1 MAGRSGESGD
11 NRRNS
16 ILDVQLTGSFRFR
29 KNLQVLV
36 LLLFCATAAADQT
49 DERLPG
55 LFEDLESAGDASTAQ
70 VVEDK
75 IWQLWLDAPDENSH
89 LLMSQLTRAM
99 SSGQLNMALNLADQ
113 LIDSAPE
120 FAEAWN
126 KRATIH
132 YLIGD
137 DDESVADIR
146 KTLSLE
152 PRHFGAISGLGLIF
166 MRQGNME
173 AALEA
178 FEQVLLISPASSS
191 AQRSVDRVRQ
201 ELGREI

>member
-1 MAGRSGESGD
+1 MAGRSDGAGD
-11 NRRNS
+11 NRQNADEN
-16 ILDVQLTGSFRFR
+16 LQLTGNFHFR
-29 KNLQVLV
+29 KILQALA
-36 LLLFCATAAADQT
+36 LLLFCSAAVADQT

-55 LFEDLESAGDASTAQ
+55 LFDDLESASDTSTAQ
-70 VVEDK
+70 AVEGK
-75 IWQLWLDAPDENSH
+75 IWQLWLVAPDENSY

-99 SSGQLNMALNLADQ
+99 SSGQLKIALTLADQ
-113 LIDSAPE
+113 LIDGAPE

-132 YLIGD
+132 YLMGNND
-137 DDESVADIR
+137 ASVADIH